1 MGEIVTFEDGIY
13 IDNFLILTSELEN
26 TDEEQDKEGG

>member
-1 MGEIVTFEDGIY
+1 MDEIVTFEDGIY

-26 TDEEQDKEGG
+26 NEEEDKEGG